1 MKFKVCG
8 LKNREN
14 IVEVLACK
22 PDFIGFIFYDKSP
35 RYIGEELEL
44 SFVQSIST
52 SKKVGVFVNESEIK
66 MLDIA
71 SCYGLDYLQL
81 HGAETSEFCKQI
93 QKSMPV
99 IKAFQINDDF
109 DFSELN
115 EYEDACTYFLFD
127 SKSKQ
132 YGGSGE
138 TFNWEKLNEYKLQKP
153 FFLSGGIDLENIEQ
167 VLLLKSEFPN
177 LYAIDVNS
185 KFETEPGIKDV
196 AKIKLLS
203 NKTYTNELS
212 G

>member
-1 MKFKVCG
+1 MKLKVCG

-14 IVEVLACK
+14 IIEVLEYK
-22 PDFIGFIFYDKSP
+22 PDFIGLIFYDKSP

-44 SFVQSIST
+44 NFIQNISK
-52 SKKVGVFVNESEIK
+52 SKKVGAFVNESEIK

-71 SCYGLDYLQL
+71 SRYGLDYLQL
-81 HGAETSEFCKQI
+81 HGTETAEFCKQV
-93 QKSMPV
+93 QKSIPV

-109 DFSELN
+109 DFSVLK

-127 SKSKQ
+127 SKNKQ

-153 FFLSGGIDLENIEQ
+153 FFLSGGIDLDNIEQ
-167 VLLLKSEFPN
+167 ALLLKSEFPN
-177 LYAIDVNS
+177 LYAVDVNS

-196 AKIKLLS
+196 SKIKLLS
-203 NKTYTNELS
+203 NKIYK
-212 G
+212 